1 MWTARVSLRDT
12 QLDANTCLMAGSLP
26 LAQGMQSEQETL
38 IAGRLPQNA
47 GQHLW
52 GEILLG
58 MPSFS
63 DSTLSETDMAL
74 RGEIQYVQLSSH

>member
-1 MWTARVSLRDT
+1 
-12 QLDANTCLMAGSLP
+12 MAGSLP